1 MPLSDGFSRS
11 HAWASLYFSRQI
23 LCSGQ
28 RWSLEWTAKL
38 IFGRELLYGY
48 LHPGAPL
55 ESRNLEDYFTCS
67 FAHLW
72 RLLSRAAELRSTW
85 RQIKGIR
92 SCSIGACLSLVM
104 FELVLTSDSQD
115 SRIGSEFALQAVL
128 VLGRNLS
135 RSHSAHHRNMC
146 LRV

>member
-1 MPLSDGFSRS
+1 MDFQDLTPRLLYIFSDRFCLRISAGL
-11 HAWASLYFSRQI
+11 WNAS
-23 LCSGQ
+23 
-28 RWSLEWTAKL
+28 AKL

-48 LHPGAPL
+48 LHSGALP

-72 RLLSRAAELRSTW
+72 RLLSRATELRSTW

-92 SCSIGACLSLVM
+92 SFSIGACLSLVM

-135 RSHSAHHRNMC
+135 HSYSAQHRNMC